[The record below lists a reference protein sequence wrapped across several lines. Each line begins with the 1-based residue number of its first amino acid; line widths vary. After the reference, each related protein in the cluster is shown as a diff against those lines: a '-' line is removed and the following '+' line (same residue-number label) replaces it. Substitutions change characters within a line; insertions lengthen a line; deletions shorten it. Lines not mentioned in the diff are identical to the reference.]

1 VISRRAATGVLLIA
15 LAIGLV
21 ALWQVSLRRL
31 DFFAVRA
38 VEVIGLRHLDE
49 QALLDALGIPPGA
62 QVAIDLEPV
71 AERARA
77 FAGVREATV
86 TRRLPGTI
94 VVRITEAP
102 AVAIARRDD
111 QVVVLDDRG
120 AVLPVSPRRLTTP
133 LPLTDG
139 DSAVTALLGRLQE
152 ADPVWFATVDRATR
166 DGGDALLTVSGA
178 IIRLALGAPRSTLVE
193 LAAVRSWLER
203 SHMAWTA
210 IDARFAGRMFV
221 RRSPS

>member
-1 VISRRAATGVLLIA
+1 MTRRTVTAALLVALVL
-15 LAIGLV
+15 GTV
-21 ALWQVSLRRL
+21 ALWQVALRRL
-31 DFFAVRA
+31 EFFAVRS

-49 QALLDALGIPPGA
+49 RALVDALAIPPGA
-62 QVAIDLEPV
+62 QVAIDLDPV
-71 AERARA
+71 AERARS
-77 FAGVREATV
+77 FAGVRAASV

-120 AVLPVSPRRLTTP
+120 TVLPVAPRRLTTP
-133 LPLTDG
+133 LPLADV
-139 DSAVTALLGRLQE
+139 DSAVAALLGRLQE
-152 ADPVWFATVDRATR
+152 ADPIWFTTVDRATR
-166 DGGDALLTVSGA
+166 DGLDALLTVSGA
-178 IIRLALGAPRSTLVE
+178 VIRLSLSAPTRTLVE

-203 SHMAWTA
+203 SEVEWAA